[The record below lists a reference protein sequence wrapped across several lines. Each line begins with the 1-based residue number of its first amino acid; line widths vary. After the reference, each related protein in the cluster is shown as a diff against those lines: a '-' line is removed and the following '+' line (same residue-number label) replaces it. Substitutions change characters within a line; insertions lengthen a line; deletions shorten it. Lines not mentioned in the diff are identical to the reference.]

1 MLRYSVLEILLA
13 FLQSHL
19 KKFFLTLYLMD
30 EVGGSFIFSII
41 SFLMFVQKIKVIEK
55 QILVTLIP
63 ILLFCHYIKRFPNEI
78 LVNCFISRFLESVI
92 LLFGEVFLF
101 YIQI

>member
-1 MLRYSVLEILLA
+1 
-13 FLQSHL
+13 
-19 KKFFLTLYLMD
+19 MD

-63 ILLFCHYIKRFPNEI
+63 ILLFCHYIKDFPMK
-78 LVNCFISRFLESVI
+78 
-92 LLFGEVFLF
+92 
-101 YIQI
+101 YW